1 MGPARTGFLLIFTIK
16 NVEFRLGKLIQK
28 CLRKGGK
35 KLMEKAL
42 RGVPEWHS
50 ETVPQSEAFGHSN
63 LTPEIDEN
71 GYCFRTLFETVFS
84 VLQGFGSW
92 DPKLAPFRAG
102 YGLAFQRDLGR
113 VLDGSRDLSRD
124 DFGVAWESFWQG
136 FWSLRALL
144 ASCLGAPDAHFRS
157 LGRLSW
163 AFFGV

>member
-1 MGPARTGFLLIFTIK
+1 
-16 NVEFRLGKLIQK
+16 
-28 CLRKGGK
+28 
-35 KLMEKAL
+35 MEKAL